1 MKTKSMT
8 SFFSIAIAFCS
19 AIKVLLADVFS
30 LFSINARVVTVS
42 HIRQLQSDIQKVDLI
57 YILISQL
64 YVSEIQ
70 VKIRIPMRFVKLCSL
85 MFWKY
90 LFGTSIF
97 YIICRKFVF
106 TWFWLQN
113 QRRRGAAIALSLV
126 TMIISHIP

>member
-19 AIKVLLADVFS
+19 AIKFLLVDVFL
-30 LFSINARVVTVS
+30 LFSITARVVTVS
-42 HIRQLQSDIQKVDLI
+42 HIRLLQSDIQMVDLI
-57 YILISQL
+57 DITQL

-90 LFGTSIF
+90 LFGSSIF
-97 YIICRKFVF
+97 YIFCRKFVF
-106 TWFWLQN
+106 TWFWLQY
-113 QRRRGAAIALSLV
+113 QRRSVAAIAVSLV

>member
-19 AIKVLLADVFS
+19 AIKVLLADIFS
-30 LFSINARVVTVS
+30 LFSITARVVTVS
-42 HIRQLQSDIQKVDLI
+42 HIRLFQSDIQMVDLI
-57 YILISQL
+57 DITQL

-70 VKIRIPMRFVKLCSL
+70 VKIRMPMRFVKLCSL
-85 MFWKY
+85 MFWKC

-113 QRRRGAAIALSLV
+113 QRRRGAAIAVSLV